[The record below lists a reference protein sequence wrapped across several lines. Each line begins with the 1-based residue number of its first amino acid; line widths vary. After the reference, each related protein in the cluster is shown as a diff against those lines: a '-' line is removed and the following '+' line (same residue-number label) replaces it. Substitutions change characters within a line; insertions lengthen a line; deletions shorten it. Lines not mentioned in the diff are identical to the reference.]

1 MKGRSEAFR
10 VHGAF
15 SVGYGGGVKV
25 TAFGVVLLHSNL
37 GEFTLSSVVNLAQP
51 LHLALRVKAI
61 NSFHDPREVAPE
73 GSILIAHP
81 YSFISSAPSLL
92 YQAYNELK

>member
-61 NSFHDPREVAPE
+61 PFMTPGKWPRREV
-73 GSILIAHP
+73 S
-81 YSFISSAPSLL
+81 
-92 YQAYNELK
+92 